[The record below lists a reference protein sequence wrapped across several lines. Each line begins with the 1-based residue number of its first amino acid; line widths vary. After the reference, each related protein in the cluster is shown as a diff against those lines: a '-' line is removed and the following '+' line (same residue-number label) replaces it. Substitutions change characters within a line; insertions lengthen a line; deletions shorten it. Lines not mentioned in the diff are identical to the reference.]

1 MDSEKNELLKEVKDY
16 LKITWD
22 DEITNSN
29 IQKSIDEGI
38 YRLQK
43 LIGLEINF
51 DKDLDSRSL
60 LKDYCRYSRENA
72 LEYFEENFQSTILE
86 IQLHYAIQQ
95 NND

>member
-1 MDSEKNELLKEVKDY
+1 MDTDKDKAKELLTEIKNY

-22 DEITNSN
+22 DEITDSN
-29 IQKSIDEGI
+29 IQKSIDEGK

-43 LIGLEINF
+43 LIGYEIDF

-72 LEYFEENFQSTILE
+72 LEYFEENFQSNILE
-86 IQLHYAIQQ
+86 SRK
-95 NND
+95 

>member
-29 IQKSIDEGI
+29 IQKSIDEGK